1 MANVRFK
8 TETFAEVGVI
18 RDRAAVRV
26 WPYGLGPYVMGSFAG
41 THRQHYSTLDA
52 QHVCDWL
59 NDRDAWDKASGGDYT
74 LDMIRKRHDP

>member
-18 RDRAAVRV
+18 RDRAAVRA

-59 NDRDAWDKASGGDYT
+59 NERERFAVDAVLAEQ
-74 LDMIRKRHDP
+74 RERHDR